1 MRSLAVITISPG
13 IDDNGNGRVDEEPYC
28 TVIPGVSA
36 PPPKDTTLTPEDSK
50 GPSPF
55 GP

>member
-28 TVIPGVSA
+28 TVVPGVSA
-36 PPPKDTTLTPEDSK
+36 PPPKDTTLTPEDS
-50 GPSPF
+50 
-55 GP
+55 